1 MSPFIILRLGHEL
14 KPSNLVV
21 KRRGKQL
28 LIFLRFFSNF
38 WIPEKYLKGYTSY
51 NGMCFRGVE
60 DYVEV
65 RGKVRGKVR
74 EAIKFLLCRLEKT
87 RASSLDLQRHHVKRS
102 LRQVAFQLP
111 SYDLFFELNSEW

>member
-28 LIFLRFFSNF
+28 LIFLRFLSNF
-38 WIPEKYLKGYTSY
+38 WIPERYLKGYTSH
-51 NGMCFRGVE
+51 NGMRFRGAE

-65 RGKVRGKVR
+65 RGKVRSKVH
-74 EAIKFLLCRLEKT
+74 EAIKFLLCRFEKPEKKIYSGIIWNEVLDK
-87 RASSLDLQRHHVKRS
+87 SSFNFS
-102 LRQVAFQLP
+102 FTI
-111 SYDLFFELNSEW
+111 SFSN

>member
-28 LIFLRFFSNF
+28 LIFLRFLSNF
-38 WIPEKYLKGYTSY
+38 WIPERYLKGYTSH
-51 NGMCFRGVE
+51 NGMRFRDAE

-74 EAIKFLLCRLEKT
+74 EAIKFLLCRFEKT
-87 RASSLDLQRHHVKRS
+87 REEDLQRQNNLKRS
-102 LRQVAFQLP
+102 LTQVAFQLP
-111 SYDLFFELNSEW
+111 SYDLFFELNSRSQ

>member
-28 LIFLRFFSNF
+28 LIFLRFLSNF
-38 WIPEKYLKGYTSY
+38 WIPERYLKGYTSH
-51 NGMCFRGVE
+51 NGMRFRDAE

-74 EAIKFLLCRLEKT
+74 EAIKFLLCRFEKT
-87 RASSLDLQRHHVKRS
+87 REEDLCSGIIWNEVLHKS
-102 LRQVAFQLP
+102 PFNFPLMIYF
-111 SYDLFFELNSEW
+111 SN